1 MIINIMTKMT
11 VPNNPVT
18 ALNGISESVNV
29 LERISTAIM
38 NVPPNVTHNGIVLF
52 ASLPTNRRTM
62 WGMIKPTQEIV
73 PQKQTDIAVK
83 TVDRTII
90 NIR

>member
-38 NVPPNVTHNGIVLF
+38 NVPPKVTHKGIVLF
-52 ASLPTNRRTM
+52 ASLPTSNLTM

-73 PQKQTDIAVK
+73 PQKQTEMAVR
-83 TVDRTII
+83 TVDKII
-90 NIR
+90 TNNL